1 MEAGAT
7 SFGRLPVVDRGQPA
21 GRRERRDL
29 DRPADARLDAFV
41 KSSFRPVIERNEEVM
56 TTDLTDRATV
66 EDSILTDTRVRERLR
81 PLPPSSK
88 LIARVLTEES
98 GLAQDEVV
106 ERTLLPPRT
115 VRYGLTRL
123 EEADIVDTMPSL
135 QDPRK
140 QVYLLQ
146 P

>member
-7 SFGRLPVVDRGQPA
+7 AFGRLPVVDRWQPA
-21 GRRERRDL
+21 GLRERRDL
-29 DRPADARLDAFV
+29 DRPPEARLDAFV

-88 LIARVLTEES
+88 LIARVLAEES

>member
-7 SFGRLPVVDRGQPA
+7 AFGRLPVVDRWQPA

-29 DRPADARLDAFV
+29 DRPPEARLDAFV

-56 TTDLTDRATV
+56 TTDLTDRGTV

-88 LIARVLTEES
+88 LIARVLAEES